1 MARLIGTVQKVV
13 GDVFAVASNGTK
25 RLVIE
30 GDKVY
35 AGEQLQTGP
44 TGAVAVH
51 LAKGGELTLGRDS
64 SMPLTPEILAN
75 HATHVDTP
83 DAAPSQAQLTDVQQ
97 VQQAIAAGADP
108 SQITDPPAAGNA
120 NPGGSPTALGGGHSF
135 VLLTETAGVVNP
147 VIGFPTAGLTSTF
160 IVPDGEVFGD
170 SNQSNATLPPVVT
183 PPVLTPPDQ
192 PPPDQPPPDQPPPD
206 QPPPPPP
213 PVDNGVT
220 LGSSEVT
227 LNEANLAGGSTPD
240 PDALTQNGVIKVS
253 APDGL
258 QTLTIGGI
266 DVVVNGVAITSPQSI
281 TLPSGN
287 TLTILGYNPTTGEVT
302 YSYTLNGAEN
312 HNQGDGTV
320 NNEQIVVHAV
330 DSDGDVADGSINV
343 HVTDDVPHATA
354 DVGSVVEG
362 AGFTVNVL
370 GNDQA
375 GADGPAAGGL
385 IVGVRAGGDT
395 STPVAGG
402 LNTVINGLYGTLI
415 IDAAGNAH
423 YQSTPGAS
431 LPDGAQDVFT
441 YTIRDADG
449 DSSTTTITINVS
461 QAPATDN
468 GVIIGTADTTLNEAN
483 LPGGSNPDHDALTQT
498 GTVKI
503 TAPDGLQTLTVGG
516 INVIE
521 NGVLMTAPQSTTL
534 PSGST
539 FTVISYNPI
548 TGEVSYSYTLNGSE
562 THNQGDGTI
571 NNEQIAVHAVDSDGD
586 VADGNI
592 NVHVT
597 DDVPQ
602 ANPDIG
608 YVKEGGETSGNILG
622 NDVAG
627 ADGPGAGGLIIGV
640 RAGSDTST
648 PVSGGVGTVI
658 QGLYGTLIVDASGNA
673 SYVANPNNGGNGDAQ
688 DVFTYTI
695 RDVDGDTSTTTVTV
709 NVFHNDGVIIGGSD
723 CTVSE
728 ANLADGSHPDAAALT
743 QTGTIKIT
751 APDGLQT
758 LTVGGINVIENGVL
772 TTAPQSTTLPS
783 GSTFTVIS
791 YNPTTGEVTYSYTLN
806 GSETHNQGD
815 GTINNEQIA
824 VHAVDSDGDV
834 ADGNINVHVTDDV
847 PQANP
852 DIGYVKEGGETS
864 GNILGND
871 VAGADGPGAGG
882 LIIGVRAGSDTSTPV
897 SGGVGTVIQ
906 GLYGTLIVDAS
917 GNASYVANPNNGGH
931 GDAQDVFTY
940 TIRDADGD
948 TSTTTVTVN
957 VFHNDGVT
965 IGGGDCTVDEANLP
979 GGSHPN
985 HDALTQ
991 TGTINIG
998 APDGLKTLA
1007 VGGINVIENGVQ
1019 STSSQT
1025 TTLPSGST
1033 LTILH
1038 YDPATGV
1045 VTYTY
1050 TLNTPETHNQ
1060 GDGTSLNDQ
1069 ISVHAVDNDGDVADG
1084 SVVVK
1089 VLDDT
1094 PQAHCDIGNVAAGGD
1109 VSGNLLLNDSAGAD
1123 GAGPNGLIVGVR
1135 AGGDTTTPASGGL
1148 NTVIAGLFGTL
1159 IVDAQGNATYHS
1171 NPALVGP
1178 NGEQDVF
1185 TYTIRDADGDSSTTT
1200 VTVNV
1205 APPCPP
1211 VACNDHDVTVQESAL
1226 DTHKDGQDL
1235 APGKVTGSNPGS
1247 TAETGT
1253 GTVADSAHGGYG
1265 ALTFSLDGA
1274 HNGTAQGQYGV
1285 LHLNADGSYTYTL
1298 TTPPHSQPAA
1308 NDGPNITHD
1317 TFNYTVTDSLGHS
1330 STAQIVVNIVDDQ
1343 PKAACIDKT
1352 VTSEGVDTNLMLI
1365 VDNSASMNEPSG
1377 VNGLTRL
1384 GLEKQ
1389 AIIELLN
1396 KYEAL
1401 GDVKVQ
1407 LVTFNSQAHIGS
1419 NEWVD
1424 VATAKAMVNALTAGN
1439 GTNYDAA
1446 LAAAQQAFV
1455 EKGAIAGGQNLAYFF
1470 SDGNP
1475 TTSPQHSDPGHVPN
1489 PARGDGIDATEEH
1502 AWTTFLDS
1510 HHINAFAI
1518 GVGTDVS
1525 STYLNPV
1532 AYNGATG
1539 TNTDAKIVTDLG
1551 QLNVVLSG
1559 TVQGGVHGSLLE
1571 GGTFGAD
1578 QGFIKSVTVDGTTY
1592 TFDPRAFSHQ
1602 GNVTTSGGE
1611 NHGSFNG
1618 QSNTLTVAGEHGTLV
1633 INMGTGEYSYTPAVG
1648 VTQPVTENIHYVL
1661 SDYDGD
1667 LASANLSVHV
1677 VPPPVYE
1684 APTAVVD
1691 NVITNLSGSSI
1702 VIPGA
1707 ALAANDVSGNG
1718 GSLTASPTTFNT
1730 GWTAK
1735 GADFTA
1741 GSLKTIQFAGAQ
1753 NKDSNHLKNL
1763 DRSDFFNNTATTAL
1777 LVISGYLGAVN
1788 AAPSNAQD
1796 LYSVHLKAGETV
1808 TVDHNLTNDVLGMA
1822 WKFEDGAYHG
1832 IADGGTF
1839 KATEDGTYRLI
1850 VVNQADPG
1858 VKGHYE
1864 LNLSIDYAAVNTTPD
1879 VHSSYT
1885 VTDPHG
1891 GSSTAAVNIAHQD
1904 GHTLLGTTG
1913 DDVLVGAADSHLHG
1927 GDGNDV
1933 LVAGPGNNEL
1943 FGDNGNDMLFSG
1955 PGNDLLDGGA
1965 GNNTA
1970 NYSLATAG
1978 VTVSTAELGP
1988 QHTGGAGTDTLVNID
2003 NLIGSNFNDHLTG
2016 DQGNNILN
2024 GGLGNDVLNGG
2035 AGDDIL
2041 IGGPGNNTLT
2051 GGPGSDTFQWQAGNT
2066 GHDTVTDFNF
2076 GLDKLDLSQ
2085 LLQGEHADANSLEN
2099 FLHFSV
2105 SGNGA
2110 SLVSTID
2117 VSSVAGGATTQT
2129 IDLAGVN
2136 LAQHYGVSP
2145 GAGGVVAGGPDTASI
2160 INGMLGDH
2168 SLKVDTV

>member
-1 MARLIGTVQKVV
+1 
-13 GDVFAVASNGTK
+13 
-25 RLVIE
+25 
-30 GDKVY
+30 VY
-35 AGEQLQTGP
+35 AGELLQTGP

-64 SMPLTPEILAN
+64 SMPLTPQILAN

-83 DAAPSQAQLTDVQQ
+83 DTAPSQAQLSDVQQ

-120 NPGGSPTALGGGHSF
+120 NPGGAPSALGGGHSF

-160 IVPDGEVFGD
+160 IVPEGEVVGD
-170 SNQSNATLPPVVT
+170 DDGSNASLPPEVIPPVVV
-183 PPVLTPPDQ
+183 PPVVIPPVVIPPVVTPPDQ
-192 PPPDQPPPDQPPPD
+192 PPPDQPPPVE
-206 QPPPPPP
+206 PPP
-213 PVDNGVT
+213 PVNPVNNGVT
-220 LGSSEVT
+220 LGASEVS
-227 LNEANLAGGSTPD
+227 LSEASLADGSAPN
-240 PDALTQNGVIKVS
+240 PGALTQNGVIKVT

-266 DVVVNGVAITSPQSI
+266 DVVTNGVGITSPQSL

-287 TLTILGYNPTTGEVT
+287 TLTIIGYNPTTGEVT
-302 YSYTLNGAEN
+302 YTYTLTGPET
-312 HNQGDGTV
+312 HNQGDGTL
-320 NNEQIVVHAV
+320 NNEQIPVHAV
-330 DSDGDVADGSINV
+330 DSDGDVTDGNINV
-343 HVTDDVPHATA
+343 NVTDDVPQAIA
-354 DVGSVVEG
+354 DVGAVVEG
-362 AGFTVNVL
+362 GDVTVNVL

-395 STPVAGG
+395 STPVVGG
-402 LNTVINGLYGTLI
+402 LNTVINGLYGSLT

-423 YQSTPGAS
+423 YQSNPGVA

-449 DSSTTTITINVS
+449 DTSTTTVTINVTA
-461 QAPATDN
+461 APLPVDN
-468 GVIIGTADTTLNEAN
+468 GVTIGTADTTVNEAN
-483 LPGGSNPDHDALTQT
+483 LPGGSNPDADALSQT
-498 GTVKI
+498 GTIKI
-503 TAPDGLQTLTVGG
+503 TAADGLQTLTVGG

-521 NGVLMTAPQSTTL
+521 NGVLMTSPQSTTL

-539 FTVISYNPI
+539 FTVLTYNPI
-548 TGEVSYSYTLNGSE
+548 TGEVTYTYTLNGAE

-571 NNEQIAVHAVDSDGD
+571 NNEQIAVHAVDTDGD

-592 NVHVT
+592 TVHVT

-602 ANPDIG
+602 AIADIG
-608 YVKEGGETSGNILG
+608 AVVEGGDVTVNVLG
-622 NDVAG
+622 NDQAG
-627 ADGPGAGGLIIGV
+627 ADGPAAGGLIVGV
-640 RAGSDTST
+640 RAGGDTST
-648 PVSGGVGTVI
+648 PVVGGLNTVI
-658 QGLYGTLIVDASGNA
+658 NGLYGSLTIDAAGNA
-673 SYVANPNNGGNGDAQ
+673 HYQSNPGVALPDGAQ

-695 RDVDGDTSTTTVTV
+695 RDADGDTSTTTVTINVTAAPPPVDNGVTIGTADTTV
-709 NVFHNDGVIIGGSD
+709 N
-723 CTVSE
+723 E
-728 ANLADGSHPDAAALT
+728 ANLPGGSNPDADALS

-751 APDGLQT
+751 AADGLQT

-772 TTAPQSTTLPS
+772 MTSPQSTTLPS
-783 GSTFTVIS
+783 GSTFTVLT
-791 YNPTTGEVTYSYTLN
+791 YNPITGEVTYTYTLN
-806 GSETHNQGD
+806 GAETHNQGD

-824 VHAVDSDGDV
+824 VHAVDTDGDV
-834 ADGNINVHVTDDV
+834 ADGNITVHVTDDV
-847 PQANP
+847 PLANP

-864 GNILGND
+864 GNLLGND
-871 VAGADGPGAGG
+871 QAGADGSGAGG
-882 LIIGVRAGSDTSTPV
+882 LIVGVRAGSDATTPV
-897 SGGVGTVIQ
+897 FGGVGTVIQ
-906 GLYGTLIVDAS
+906 GLYGSLIVDAS
-917 GNASYVANPNNGGH
+917 GNASYVANPNSGGT

-965 IGGGDCTVDEANLP
+965 IGGDDCTVDEANLP

-998 APDGLKTLA
+998 APDGLKTLT
-1007 VGGINVIENGVQ
+1007 VGGINVIENGSQ

-1033 LTILH
+1033 LTIIN
-1038 YDPATGV
+1038 YNPATGV

-1060 GDGTSLNDQ
+1060 GNGTSLNDQ
-1069 ISVHAVDNDGDVADG
+1069 ISVHAVDNDGDAADG

-1135 AGGDTTTPASGGL
+1135 AGGDTATPASGGL

-1185 TYTIRDADGDSSTTT
+1185 TYTIRDADGDTSTTT

-1253 GTVADSAHGGYG
+1253 GTLADSAHGGYG
-1265 ALTFSLDGA
+1265 ALTFSLEGA

-1308 NDGPNITHD
+1308 NDGPNITHE
-1317 TFNYTVTDSLGHS
+1317 TFNYAVTDSLGHS
-1330 STAQIVVNIVDDQ
+1330 SSAQIVVSIVDDQ

-1396 KYEAL
+1396 KYDAL

-1407 LVTFNSQAHIGS
+1407 LVTFNSQANIGS

-1446 LAAAQQAFV
+1446 LAAARQAFV
-1455 EKGAIAGGQNLAYFF
+1455 EKGSIAGAQNLAYFF

-1489 PARGDGIDATEEH
+1489 PARGDGIDASEEH

-1510 HHINAFAI
+1510 HHINAIAI

-1539 TNTDAKIVTDLG
+1539 TNTGALIVTDLG

-1611 NHGSFNG
+1611 NHASFNG
-1618 QSNTLTVAGEHGTLV
+1618 QSNTLTVTGEHGTLV
-1633 INMGTGEYSYTPAVG
+1633 LNMGTGEYSYTPTIG
-1648 VTQPVTENIHYVL
+1648 VSQPVTENIHYVL

-1684 APTAVVD
+1684 APTAVAD
-1691 NVITNLSGSSI
+1691 NVITNLSGSSV

-1832 IADGGTF
+1832 LSDGDTF
-1839 KATEDGTYRLI
+1839 TATEDGTYRLI

-1891 GSSTAAVNIAHQD
+1891 GSSSAAVNIAHQD
-1904 GHTLLGTTG
+1904 GHTVLGTTG

-1943 FGDNGNDMLFSG
+1943 FGDNGDDMLFSG

-1988 QHTGGAGTDTLVNID
+1988 QHTGGAGTDTLVNIQ
-2003 NLIGSNFNDHLTG
+2003 NLIGSNYDDHLTG
-2016 DQGNNILN
+2016 DQGNNVLN

-2051 GGPGSDTFQWQAGNT
+2051 GGPGHDTFQWQAGNT
-2066 GHDTVTDFNF
+2066 GHDTITDFNF

>member
-1 MARLIGTVQKVV
+1 
-13 GDVFAVASNGTK
+13 
-25 RLVIE
+25 
-30 GDKVY
+30 
-35 AGEQLQTGP
+35 
-44 TGAVAVH
+44 
-51 LAKGGELTLGRDS
+51 
-64 SMPLTPEILAN
+64 
-75 HATHVDTP
+75 
-83 DAAPSQAQLTDVQQ
+83 
-97 VQQAIAAGADP
+97 
-108 SQITDPPAAGNA
+108 
-120 NPGGSPTALGGGHSF
+120 
-135 VLLTETAGVVNP
+135 
-147 VIGFPTAGLTSTF
+147 
-160 IVPDGEVFGD
+160 
-170 SNQSNATLPPVVT
+170 
-183 PPVLTPPDQ
+183 
-192 PPPDQPPPDQPPPD
+192 
-206 QPPPPPP
+206 
-213 PVDNGVT
+213 
-220 LGSSEVT
+220 
-227 LNEANLAGGSTPD
+227 
-240 PDALTQNGVIKVS
+240 
-253 APDGL
+253 
-258 QTLTIGGI
+258 
-266 DVVVNGVAITSPQSI
+266 
-281 TLPSGN
+281 
-287 TLTILGYNPTTGEVT
+287 PTTGEVT
-302 YSYTLNGAEN
+302 YTYTLTGAEA
-312 HNQGDGTV
+312 HNQGNGTV
-320 NNEQIVVHAV
+320 
-330 DSDGDVADGSINV
+330 
-343 HVTDDVPHATA
+343 
-354 DVGSVVEG
+354 
-362 AGFTVNVL
+362 
-370 GNDQA
+370 
-375 GADGPAAGGL
+375 
-385 IVGVRAGGDT
+385 
-395 STPVAGG
+395 
-402 LNTVINGLYGTLI
+402 
-415 IDAAGNAH
+415 
-423 YQSTPGAS
+423 
-431 LPDGAQDVFT
+431 
-441 YTIRDADG
+441 
-449 DSSTTTITINVS
+449 
-461 QAPATDN
+461 
-468 GVIIGTADTTLNEAN
+468 
-483 LPGGSNPDHDALTQT
+483 
-498 GTVKI
+498 
-503 TAPDGLQTLTVGG
+503 
-516 INVIE
+516 
-521 NGVLMTAPQSTTL
+521 
-534 PSGST
+534 
-539 FTVISYNPI
+539 
-548 TGEVSYSYTLNGSE
+548 
-562 THNQGDGTI
+562 

-622 NDVAG
+622 NDAAG

-648 PVSGGVGTVI
+648 PVIGGVGTVI
-658 QGLYGTLIVDASGNA
+658 QGLYGNLIVDANGNA
-673 SYVANPNNGGNGDAQ
+673 SYHANPN
-688 DVFTYTI
+688 
-695 RDVDGDTSTTTVTV
+695 S
-709 NVFHNDGVIIGGSD
+709 
-723 CTVSE
+723 VS
-728 ANLADGSHPDAAALT
+728 H
-743 QTGTIKIT
+743 
-751 APDGLQT
+751 
-758 LTVGGINVIENGVL
+758 
-772 TTAPQSTTLPS
+772 
-783 GSTFTVIS
+783 
-791 YNPTTGEVTYSYTLN
+791 
-806 GSETHNQGD
+806 
-815 GTINNEQIA
+815 
-824 VHAVDSDGDV
+824 
-834 ADGNINVHVTDDV
+834 
-847 PQANP
+847 
-852 DIGYVKEGGETS
+852 GGE
-864 GNILGND
+864 
-871 VAGADGPGAGG
+871 
-882 LIIGVRAGSDTSTPV
+882 
-897 SGGVGTVIQ
+897 
-906 GLYGTLIVDAS
+906 
-917 GNASYVANPNNGGH
+917 
-931 GDAQDVFTY
+931 QDVFTY

-957 VFHNDGVT
+957 VYHNDGVT
-965 IGGGDCTVDEANLP
+965 IGGGDCTVNEANLP
-979 GGSHPN
+979 GGSHPD

-991 TGTINIG
+991 TGTVKIT
-998 APDGLKTLA
+998 APDGLQTLT
-1007 VGGINVIENGVQ
+1007 VGGINVVDHGVPLSSPQ
-1019 STSSQT
+1019 S

-1033 LTILH
+1033 LTILT
-1038 YDPATGV
+1038 YNPTTGE

-1050 TLNTPETHNQ
+1050 TLNQSENHNQ

-1069 ISVHAVDNDGDVADG
+1069 IPVHAVDNDGDVSDG
-1084 SVVVK
+1084 NVVVK
-1089 VLDDT
+1089 ILDDT

-1135 AGGDTTTPASGGL
+1135 AGGDTSTPASGGL
-1148 NTVIAGLFGTL
+1148 GNVITGLYGTL

-1178 NGEQDVF
+1178 QGEQDVF
-1185 TYTIRDADGDSSTTT
+1185 TYTIRDADGDTSTTT

-1235 APGKVTGSNPGS
+1235 APGKVTGSHPGS

-1274 HNGTAQGQYGV
+1274 HNGTAQGQFGV

-1298 TTPPHSQPAA
+1298 TSAPKTTPAA

-1365 VDNSASMNEPSG
+1365 VDNSASMNEASG

-1407 LVTFNSQAHIGS
+1407 LVTFNSQANIGS

-1455 EKGAIAGGQNLAYFF
+1455 EKGAIAGAQNLAYFF

-1475 TTSPQHSDPGHVPN
+1475 TTSPQHSDPGHVPD

-1525 STYLNPV
+1525 STYLDPV
-1532 AYNGATG
+1532 AHNGATG
-1539 TNTDAKIVTDLG
+1539 TNTNAVVVTDLG
-1551 QLNVVLSG
+1551 QLSVVLSG

-1571 GGTFGAD
+1571 GGSFGAD
-1578 QGFIKSVTVDGTTY
+1578 QGFIKSVSVDGTTY
-1592 TFDPRAFSHQ
+1592 TFDPKASGHQ
-1602 GNVTTSGGE
+1602 GSVTTRGGE
-1611 NHGSFNG
+1611 NHGVFDA
-1618 QSNTLTVAGEHGTLV
+1618 QTHTLTVIGEHGTLV
-1633 INMGTGEYSYTPAVG
+1633 VNMGTGEYSYTPSVG
-1648 VTQPVTENIHYVL
+1648 VTHPVTEDIHYVL
-1661 SDYDGD
+1661 SDNDGD
-1667 LASANLSVHV
+1667 LASANLNVHV

-1684 APTAVVD
+1684 APMAVAD
-1691 NVITNLSGSSI
+1691 NVITNLGGSSI

-1707 ALAANDVSGNG
+1707 ALAANDVPSNG
-1718 GSLTASPTTFNT
+1718 GSLTASPDTFNT

-1735 GADFTA
+1735 GADFSA
-1741 GSLKTIQFAGAQ
+1741 GSLKTIQFAGVQ

-1796 LYSVHLKAGETV
+1796 LYSVHLRAGETV

-1832 IADGGTF
+1832 LSDGGTF
-1839 KATEDGTYRLI
+1839 TAAEDGTYRLI
-1850 VVNQADPG
+1850 VVNQADAG
-1858 VKGHYE
+1858 VKEHYN
-1864 LNLSIDYAAVNTTPD
+1864 LNLTIDYAAVNTTPE
-1879 VHSSYT
+1879 VHSTYT

-1904 GHTLLGTTG
+1904 GHTVLGTAG

-1933 LVAGPGNNEL
+1933 LVAGPGTNEL

-1955 PGNDLLDGGA
+1955 SGNDLLDGGA

-1970 NYSLATAG
+1970 NYSLATSG
-1978 VTVSTAELGP
+1978 VTVSTAELGA
-1988 QHTGGAGTDTLVNID
+1988 QHTGGAGTDTLVNIQ

-2016 DQGNNILN
+2016 DQGNNVLN
-2024 GGLGNDVLNGG
+2024 GGLGNDILNGG
-2035 AGDDIL
+2035 AGDDLL

-2051 GGPGSDTFQWQAGNT
+2051 GGPGHDTFQWQAGNT

-2105 SGNGA
+2105 SDNGG
-2110 SLVSTID
+2110 SLVSSIG

-2136 LAQHYGVSP
+2136 LAQQYGVSP
-2145 GAGGVVAGGPDTASI
+2145 GAGGVVASGHDTASI

>member
-1 MARLIGTVQKVV
+1 MARLIGTVQQVV
-13 GDVFAVASNGTK
+13 GDVFAVAVNGTK

-44 TGAVAVH
+44 TGAVAIH

-83 DAAPSQAQLTDVQQ
+83 DAVPSQAQLSDVQQ

-147 VIGFPTAGLTSTF
+147 VIGFPTAGLNNTF
-160 IVPDGEVFGD
+160 LLPELEVGTFVNGSPDAGLPPIVVP
-170 SNQSNATLPPVVT
+170 PPVVT
-183 PPVLTPPDQ
+183 PPDT
-192 PPPDQPPPDQPPPD
+192 PPPDQPPPDQ
-206 QPPPPPP
+206 PPP

-227 LNEANLAGGSTPD
+227 LDEANLADGSNPN
-240 PDALTQNGVIKVS
+240 PDALTQNGVINVT

-302 YSYTLNGAEN
+302 YTYTLTGAET

-320 NNEQIVVHAV
+320 NNEQIAVHAV
-330 DSDGDVADGSINV
+330 DSDGDVADGTISV
-343 HVTDDVPHATA
+343 HVTDDVPQANP
-354 DVGSVVEG
+354 DIGYVKEG
-362 AGFTVNVL
+362 GETSGNIL
-370 GNDQA
+370 GNDAA

-385 IVGVRAGGDT
+385 IIGVRAGSDT
-395 STPVAGG
+395 STPVSGG
-402 LNTVINGLYGTLI
+402 VGTVIQGVYGTLTV
-415 IDAAGNAH
+415 DANGNAS
-423 YQSTPGAS
+423 YQANPNSGGQG
-431 LPDGAQDVFT
+431 DAQDVFT

-449 DSSTTTITINVS
+449 DTSTTTVTVNVYHNDGVTIGGS
-461 QAPATDN
+461 DC
-468 GVIIGTADTTLNEAN
+468 TLSEAN
-483 LPGGSNPDHDALTQT
+483 LANGSNPDAAALTQT
-498 GTVKI
+498 GTVKV
-503 TAPDGLQTLTVGG
+503 TAPDGLQTLTIGG

-521 NGVLMTAPQSTTL
+521 NGVAITSPQSITLPSGSTFTVISYNPGTGEVTYSYTLNGAETHNQGNGTVNNEQIAVHAVDSDGDVADGNINVHVTDDVPQANPDIGHVKEGGETSGNILANDQAGADGAGAGGLIIGVRAGGDTSTPVSGGVGTVIQGLYGTLTVDANGNASYVANPNNGGHGDAQDVFTYTIRDADGDTSTTTVTVNVYHNDGVTIGGSDCTVSESHLPYGSDPDAAALTQNGSIKIRAPDGLQTLTIGGVNVIENGVAITSRQSTTL

-539 FTVISYNPI
+539 FTVISYNPV
-548 TGEVSYSYTLNGSE
+548 TGEVTYSYTLNGAE
-562 THNQGDGTI
+562 THNQGNGTV

-608 YVKEGGETSGNILG
+608 YVKEGGETSGNLLG
-622 NDVAG
+622 NDTAG
-627 ADGPGAGGLIIGV
+627 ADGPGAGGLIVGV

-648 PVSGGVGTVI
+648 PVSGGVSTVI
-658 QGLYGTLIVDASGNA
+658 QGLYGNLIVDANGNA
-673 SYVANPNNGGNGDAQ
+673 SYHANPNSVSHGGEQ

-695 RDVDGDTSTTTVTV
+695 RDADGDTSTTTVTV
-709 NVFHNDGVIIGGSD
+709 NVYHNDGVTIGGGD
-723 CTVSE
+723 CTVNE
-728 ANLADGSHPDAAALT
+728 ANLPGGSHPDHDALT

-758 LTVGGINVIENGVL
+758 LTVGGINVIDHGVPL
-772 TTAPQSTTLPS
+772 SSPQS
-783 GSTFTVIS
+783 
-791 YNPTTGEVTYSYTLN
+791 
-806 GSETHNQGD
+806 
-815 GTINNEQIA
+815 
-824 VHAVDSDGDV
+824 
-834 ADGNINVHVTDDV
+834 
-847 PQANP
+847 
-852 DIGYVKEGGETS
+852 
-864 GNILGND
+864 
-871 VAGADGPGAGG
+871 
-882 LIIGVRAGSDTSTPV
+882 
-897 SGGVGTVIQ
+897 
-906 GLYGTLIVDAS
+906 
-917 GNASYVANPNNGGH
+917 
-931 GDAQDVFTY
+931 
-940 TIRDADGD
+940 
-948 TSTTTVTVN
+948 
-957 VFHNDGVT
+957 
-965 IGGGDCTVDEANLP
+965 
-979 GGSHPN
+979 
-985 HDALTQ
+985 
-991 TGTINIG
+991 
-998 APDGLKTLA
+998 
-1007 VGGINVIENGVQ
+1007 
-1019 STSSQT
+1019 

-1033 LTILH
+1033 LTILT
-1038 YDPATGV
+1038 YNPTTGE

-1050 TLNTPETHNQ
+1050 TLNQSETHNQ

-1069 ISVHAVDNDGDVADG
+1069 IPVHAVDNDGDVSDG
-1084 SVVVK
+1084 NVVVK
-1089 VLDDT
+1089 ILDDT

-1135 AGGDTTTPASGGL
+1135 AGGDTSTPASGGL
-1148 NTVIAGLFGTL
+1148 GSVITGLYGTL
-1159 IVDAQGNATYHS
+1159 IVDAEGNATYHS

-1178 NGEQDVF
+1178 QGEQDVF
-1185 TYTIRDADGDSSTTT
+1185 TYTIRDADGDTSTTT

-1235 APGKVTGSNPGS
+1235 APGKVTGSHPGS

-1274 HNGTAQGQYGV
+1274 HNGTVQGQFGV

-1298 TTPPHSQPAA
+1298 TSAPKTTPAA

-1365 VDNSASMNEPSG
+1365 VDNSSSMNEASG

-1419 NEWVD
+1419 DEWVD

-1455 EKGAIAGGQNLAYFF
+1455 EKGAIAGAQNLAYFF

-1475 TTSPQHSDPGHVPN
+1475 TTSPQHADPDHVPN

-1539 TNTDAKIVTDLG
+1539 TNTSAVVVTDLG

-1571 GGTFGAD
+1571 GGSFGAD
-1578 QGFIKSVTVDGTTY
+1578 QGFIKSVSVDGTTY
-1592 TFDPRAFSHQ
+1592 TFDPKAYSHQ
-1602 GNVTTSGGE
+1602 GGVTTSGGD
-1611 NHGSFNG
+1611 NHGVFDA
-1618 QSNTLTVAGEHGTLV
+1618 QTHTLTVTGEHGTLV
-1633 INMGTGEYSYTPAVG
+1633 VNMGTGEYSYTPSVG

-1661 SDYDGD
+1661 SDNDGD
-1667 LASANLSVHV
+1667 LASANLNVHV

-1684 APTAVVD
+1684 APIGVAD
-1691 NVITNLSGSSI
+1691 NVITNLGGSSI

-1707 ALAANDVSGNG
+1707 ALAANDVPGYG
-1718 GSLTASPTTFNT
+1718 GALTASPTTFNT

-1735 GADFTA
+1735 GADFSA
-1741 GSLKTIQFAGAQ
+1741 GSLKTLQFAGPQ

-1796 LYSVHLKAGETV
+1796 LYSVHLRAGETV
-1808 TVDHNLTNDVLGMA
+1808 TVGHSLTNDVLGMA

-1832 IADGGTF
+1832 ISDGGTF
-1839 KATEDGTYRLI
+1839 TATEDGTYRLI

-1858 VKGHYE
+1858 VKEHYN
-1864 LNLSIDYAAVNTTPD
+1864 LNLTIDYAAVNTTPD
-1879 VHSSYT
+1879 VHSTYT
-1885 VTDPHG
+1885 VTDTHG

-1904 GHTLLGTTG
+1904 GHTVLGTTG

-1933 LVAGPGNNEL
+1933 LLAGPGTNEL

-1978 VTVSTAELGP
+1978 VTVSTAEMGA
-1988 QHTGGAGTDTLVNID
+1988 QHTGGAGIDTLVNIQ

-2016 DQGNNILN
+2016 DQGNNVLN

-2035 AGDDIL
+2035 AGDDLL

-2051 GGPGSDTFQWQAGNT
+2051 GGPGHDTFQWQAGNT

-2110 SLVSTID
+2110 SLVSSIG

-2145 GAGGVVAGGPDTASI
+2145 GAGGVVASGHDTASI

>member
-1 MARLIGTVQKVV
+1 MARLIGTVRQVV

-25 RLVIE
+25 RLVVE

-83 DAAPSQAQLTDVQQ
+83 DAAPSQAQLSDVQQ

-147 VIGFPTAGLTSTF
+147 VIGFPTAGLSTTF
-160 IVPDGEVFGD
+160 LVPELEVGSFVNGSPDASLPPIVVP
-170 SNQSNATLPPVVT
+170 PPVVT
-183 PPVLTPPDQ
+183 PPDN

-206 QPPPPPP
+206 QPPP

-227 LNEANLAGGSTPD
+227 LNEANLADGSHPN

-258 QTLTIGGI
+258 QTLTVGGI
-266 DVVVNGVAITSPQSI
+266 VVVVNGVAITSPQSI

-302 YSYTLNGAEN
+302 YTYTLTGAET
-312 HNQGDGTV
+312 HNQGNGTV
-320 NNEQIVVHAV
+320 NNEQIAVHAV
-330 DSDGDVADGSINV
+330 DSDGDVADGNINV
-343 HVTDDVPHATA
+343 HVTDDVPQANP
-354 DVGSVVEG
+354 DIGYVKEG
-362 AGFTVNVL
+362 GETSGNILA
-370 GNDQA
+370 NDQA
-375 GADGPAAGGL
+375 GADGPGAGGL
-385 IVGVRAGGDT
+385 IVGVRAGSDT
-395 STPVAGG
+395 STPVSGG
-402 LNTVINGLYGTLI
+402 VGTVIQGLYGTLI
-415 IDAAGNAH
+415 VDANGNAS
-423 YQSTPGAS
+423 YQANPNSGGQG
-431 LPDGAQDVFT
+431 DAQDVFT

-449 DSSTTTITINVS
+449 DTSTTTVTVNVFHN
-461 QAPATDN
+461 D
-468 GVIIGTADTTLNEAN
+468 GVIIGGSDCTVNEAN
-483 LPGGSNPDHDALTQT
+483 LADGSSPDAAALTQT
-498 GTVKI
+498 GTVKV
-503 TAPDGLQTLTVGG
+503 TAPDGLQTLTIGG
-516 INVIE
+516 VNVIE
-521 NGVLMTAPQSTTL
+521 NGVAITSPQSTTL

-539 FTVISYNPI
+539 FTVISYNPT
-548 TGEVSYSYTLNGSE
+548 TGEVTYSYTLNGAE
-562 THNQGDGTI
+562 THNQGNGTV

-622 NDVAG
+622 NDTAG
-627 ADGPGAGGLIIGV
+627 ADGPGAGGLIVGV

-658 QGLYGTLIVDASGNA
+658 QGLYGTLTVDANGNA
-673 SYVANPNNGGNGDAQ
+673 SYVANPNNGGQGDAQ

-695 RDVDGDTSTTTVTV
+695 RDADGDTSTTTVTV
-709 NVFHNDGVIIGGSD
+709 NVYHNDGVIIGGSD

-728 ANLADGSHPDAAALT
+728 SHLPYGGDPDAAALT
-743 QTGTIKIT
+743 QNGSIKIT

-758 LTVGGINVIENGVL
+758 LTIGGVNVIENGVAI
-772 TTAPQSTTLPS
+772 TSPQSTTLPS

-791 YNPTTGEVTYSYTLN
+791 YNSNTGEVTYSYTLN
-806 GSETHNQGD
+806 GPETHNQGN
-815 GTINNEQIA
+815 GTVNNEQIA

-864 GNILGND
+864 GNILAND
-871 VAGADGPGAGG
+871 QAGADGPGTGG
-882 LIIGVRAGSDTSTPV
+882 LIVGVRAGSDTSTPV
-897 SGGVGTVIQ
+897 AGGVGTVIQ
-906 GLYGTLIVDAS
+906 GLYGNLTVDAN
-917 GNASYVANPNNGGH
+917 GNASYHANPNSVSHGGE
-931 GDAQDVFTY
+931 QDVFTY

-957 VFHNDGVT
+957 VYHNDGVT

-979 GGSHPN
+979 GGSHPD

-991 TGTINIG
+991 TGTIKIT
-998 APDGLKTLA
+998 APDGLQTLTL
-1007 VGGINVIENGVQ
+1007 GGINVIDHGVPLSSPQ
-1019 STSSQT
+1019 S

-1033 LTILH
+1033 LTVLT
-1038 YDPATGV
+1038 YNPTTGE

-1050 TLNTPETHNQ
+1050 TLNHSEDHNQ

-1069 ISVHAVDNDGDVADG
+1069 IPVHAVDNDGDVSDG
-1084 SVVVK
+1084 TVVVK
-1089 VLDDT
+1089 ILDDT

-1135 AGGDTTTPASGGL
+1135 AGGDTSTPASGGL
-1148 NTVIAGLFGTL
+1148 GSVITGLYGTL

-1178 NGEQDVF
+1178 HGEQDVF
-1185 TYTIRDADGDSSTTT
+1185 TYTIRDADGDTSTTT

-1235 APGKVTGSNPGS
+1235 APGKVTGSHPGS

-1274 HNGTAQGQYGV
+1274 HNGTALGQFGV

-1298 TTPPHSQPAA
+1298 TSAPKTTPAA

-1365 VDNSASMNEPSG
+1365 VDNSASMNEASG
-1377 VNGLTRL
+1377 VNGLSRL

-1407 LVTFNSQAHIGS
+1407 LVTFNSQANIGS

-1455 EKGAIAGGQNLAYFF
+1455 EKGAIAGAQNLAYFF

-1475 TTSPQHSDPGHVPN
+1475 TTSPQHADPDHVPN

-1502 AWTTFLDS
+1502 AWTAFLDN

-1539 TNTDAKIVTDLG
+1539 TNTNAVVVTDLG

-1578 QGFIKSVTVDGTTY
+1578 QGFIKSVSVDGTTY
-1592 TFDPRAFSHQ
+1592 TFDPKAYSHQ
-1602 GNVTTSGGE
+1602 GGVTASGGD
-1611 NHGSFNG
+1611 NHGVFDANTH
-1618 QSNTLTVAGEHGTLV
+1618 TLTVSGEHGTLAV
-1633 INMGTGEYSYTPAVG
+1633 NMGTGEYSYTPSVG

-1661 SDYDGD
+1661 SDNDGD
-1667 LASANLSVHV
+1667 LASANLNVHV

-1684 APTAVVD
+1684 APVAVAD
-1691 NVITNLSGSSI
+1691 NVITNLGGSSI

-1707 ALAANDVSGNG
+1707 ALAANDVPGSG
-1718 GSLTASPTTFNT
+1718 GSLTVSPTTFNT

-1735 GADFTA
+1735 GADFSA
-1741 GSLKTIQFAGAQ
+1741 GSLKTLQFAGTQ

-1796 LYSVHLKAGETV
+1796 LYSVHLRAGETV
-1808 TVDHNLTNDVLGMA
+1808 TVDHSLTNDVLGMA

-1832 IADGGTF
+1832 LSDGGTF
-1839 KATEDGTYRLI
+1839 TAAEDGTYRLI

-1858 VKGHYE
+1858 VKEHYN
-1864 LNLSIDYAAVNTTPD
+1864 LNLTIDYAAVNTTPD
-1879 VHSSYT
+1879 VHSTYT

-1904 GHTLLGTTG
+1904 GHTVLGTTG

-1933 LVAGPGNNEL
+1933 LVAGPGTNEL

-1955 PGNDLLDGGA
+1955 PGNDLLDGGT

-1978 VTVSTAELGP
+1978 VTVSTAELGA
-1988 QHTGGAGTDTLVNID
+1988 QHTGGAGTDTLVNIQ
-2003 NLIGSNFNDHLTG
+2003 NLIGSNFDDHLTG
-2016 DQGNNILN
+2016 DQGNNVLN

-2035 AGDDIL
+2035 AGDDLL

-2051 GGPGSDTFQWQAGNT
+2051 GGPGHDTFQWQAGNT
-2066 GHDTVTDFNF
+2066 GHDTITDFSF

-2110 SLVSTID
+2110 SLVSSIG

-2136 LAQHYGVSP
+2136 LAQQYGVSP
-2145 GAGGVVAGGPDTASI
+2145 GAGGVVASGHDTASI

>member
-75 HATHVDTP
+75 HATHIDTP

-170 SNQSNATLPPVVT
+170 PNQSNATLPPVVT

-206 QPPPPPP
+206 QPPPDQPPPPPPP

-220 LGSSEVT
+220 LGSSEVK

-240 PDALTQNGVIKVS
+240 SDALTQNGVIKVS

-312 HNQGDGTV
+312 
-320 NNEQIVVHAV
+320 
-330 DSDGDVADGSINV
+330 
-343 HVTDDVPHATA
+343 
-354 DVGSVVEG
+354 
-362 AGFTVNVL
+362 
-370 GNDQA
+370 
-375 GADGPAAGGL
+375 
-385 IVGVRAGGDT
+385 
-395 STPVAGG
+395 
-402 LNTVINGLYGTLI
+402 
-415 IDAAGNAH
+415 
-423 YQSTPGAS
+423 
-431 LPDGAQDVFT
+431 
-441 YTIRDADG
+441 
-449 DSSTTTITINVS
+449 
-461 QAPATDN
+461 
-468 GVIIGTADTTLNEAN
+468 
-483 LPGGSNPDHDALTQT
+483 
-498 GTVKI
+498 
-503 TAPDGLQTLTVGG
+503 
-516 INVIE
+516 
-521 NGVLMTAPQSTTL
+521 
-534 PSGST
+534 
-539 FTVISYNPI
+539 
-548 TGEVSYSYTLNGSE
+548 
-562 THNQGDGTI
+562 HNQGDGTI

-673 SYVANPNNGGNGDAQ
+673 SYVANPNNGGHGDAQ

-695 RDVDGDTSTTTVTV
+695 RDADGDTSTTTVTV

-772 TTAPQSTTLPS
+772 ITSPQSTTLPS

-940 TIRDADGD
+940 SIRDADGD

-998 APDGLKTLA
+998 APDGLKTLT

-1185 TYTIRDADGDSSTTT
+1185 TYTIRDADGDTSTTT

-1265 ALTFSLDGA
+1265 ALTFSLNSA

-1455 EKGAIAGGQNLAYFF
+1455 EKGAIAGAQNLTYFF

-1475 TTSPQHSDPGHVPN
+1475 TTSPQHSDPSHVPN

-1691 NVITNLSGSSI
+1691 NVITNLGGSSI

-1718 GSLTASPTTFNT
+1718 GSLTASPTTLNT

-1839 KATEDGTYRLI
+1839 TATEDGTYRLI
-1850 VVNQADPG
+1850 VVSQADPG

>member
-1 MARLIGTVQKVV
+1 MARLIGTVKQVV
-13 GDVFAVASNGTK
+13 GDVFAVASNGTR

-51 LAKGGELTLGRDS
+51 LAQGGELTLGRDS
-64 SMPLTPEILAN
+64 SLPLTQEILAN

-83 DAAPSQAQLTDVQQ
+83 DAVPPSQQQLADVQQ
-97 VQQAIAAGADP
+97 VQKAIAAGADP
-108 SQITDPPAAGNA
+108 SQITDAPAAGNA

-135 VLLTETAGVVNP
+135 VLLTETAGSVTP
-147 VIGFPTAGLTSTF
+147 VIGFPTAGINPSF
-160 IVPDGEVFGD
+160 IIPEPEVGLFDNGTPD
-170 SNQSNATLPPVVT
+170 ATLPPIVVTPPNEPPVVT
-183 PPVLTPPDQ
+183 PPDQPPVVT
-192 PPPDQPPPDQPPPD
+192 PPPDQ
-206 QPPPPPP
+206 PPP

-220 LGSSEVT
+220 LGTSDVT
-227 LNEANLAGGSTPD
+227 LNEANLADGSAPN
-240 PDALTQNGVIKVS
+240 PQALTQNGVIKVS

-266 DVVVNGVAITSPQSI
+266 EVVTNGVAITSPQSV

-287 TLTILGYNPTTGEVT
+287 TLTILGYNPNTGEVT
-302 YSYTLNGAEN
+302 YSYTLNGAE
-312 HNQGDGTV
+312 
-320 NNEQIVVHAV
+320 
-330 DSDGDVADGSINV
+330 
-343 HVTDDVPHATA
+343 
-354 DVGSVVEG
+354 
-362 AGFTVNVL
+362 
-370 GNDQA
+370 
-375 GADGPAAGGL
+375 
-385 IVGVRAGGDT
+385 
-395 STPVAGG
+395 
-402 LNTVINGLYGTLI
+402 
-415 IDAAGNAH
+415 
-423 YQSTPGAS
+423 
-431 LPDGAQDVFT
+431 
-441 YTIRDADG
+441 
-449 DSSTTTITINVS
+449 
-461 QAPATDN
+461 
-468 GVIIGTADTTLNEAN
+468 
-483 LPGGSNPDHDALTQT
+483 
-498 GTVKI
+498 
-503 TAPDGLQTLTVGG
+503 
-516 INVIE
+516 
-521 NGVLMTAPQSTTL
+521 
-534 PSGST
+534 
-539 FTVISYNPI
+539 
-548 TGEVSYSYTLNGSE
+548 
-562 THNQGDGTI
+562 THNQGNGTI

-597 DDVPQ
+597 DDMPL

-608 YVKEGGETSGNILG
+608 YVKEGGETSGNILA
-622 NDVAG
+622 NDQAG
-627 ADGPGAGGLIIGV
+627 ADGPGAGGLIVGV
-640 RAGSDTST
+640 RAGGDTST
-648 PVSGGVGTVI
+648 AVTTGVGTVI
-658 QGLYGTLIVDASGNA
+658 QGLYGNLIVDANGNA
-673 SYVANPNNGGNGDAQ
+673 SYHANPNSGGSGDAQ

-695 RDVDGDTSTTTVTV
+695 RDADGDTSTTTVTV
-709 NVFHNDGVIIGGSD
+709 KVYHNDGVIIGGSD
-723 CTVSE
+723 CNLSE
-728 ANLADGSHPDAAALT
+728 ANLPDGSDPNTAALT
-743 QTGTIKIT
+743 QTGTLKIT

-758 LTVGGINVIENGVL
+758 LTVGGINVIENGVVN
-772 TTAPQSTTLPS
+772 APQSTTLPS
-783 GSTFTVIS
+783 GSTFTVLG
-791 YNPTTGEVTYSYTLN
+791 YNPATGEVTYSYTLN
-806 GSETHNQGD
+806 GAEIHNQGDGIINNEQIAVHAVDSDGDVADGNINVHVTDDTPQAKPDIGYVKEGGETSGNILANDQAGADGPGAGGLIVGVRAGSDTSTAVTTGLGTVIQGLYGNLIVDANGNASYHANPNSGGTGDAQDVFTYTIRDADGDTSTTTVTVNVYHNDGVIIGGSDCTLSEANLPDGSDPNAAALTQTGTLKITAPDGLQTLTVGGINVIENGVINAPQSTTLPSGSTFTVLGYNPATGEVTYSYTLNGAETHNQGN

-834 ADGNINVHVTDDV
+834 ADGNINVHVTDDT

-864 GNILGND
+864 GNILAND
-871 VAGADGPGAGG
+871 QAGADGPGAGG
-882 LIIGVRAGSDTSTPV
+882 LIVGVRAGGDTSTAV
-897 SGGVGTVIQ
+897 TTGVGTVIQ
-906 GLYGTLIVDAS
+906 GLYGNLIVDAN
-917 GNASYVANPNNGGH
+917 GNASYHANPNSGGT

-957 VFHNDGVT
+957 VYHNSGVT
-965 IGGGDCTVDEANLP
+965 IGGGDCTVDEGNLP

-991 TGTINIG
+991 PGTINIG
-998 APDGLKTLA
+998 APDGLQTLT
-1007 VGGINVIENGVQ
+1007 VGGINVIENGVPITSPQ
-1019 STSSQT
+1019 S

-1033 LTILH
+1033 LTILN
-1038 YDPATGV
+1038 YNPTTGEV
-1045 VTYTY
+1045 SYTY
-1050 TLNTPETHNQ
+1050 TLNHAENHSQ
-1060 GDGTSLNDQ
+1060 GDGTTLNDQ
-1069 ISVHAVDNDGDVADG
+1069 IPVHAVDNDGDVADG

-1089 VLDDT
+1089 IVDDT
-1094 PQAHCDIGNVAAGGD
+1094 PQSHCDIGNVEAGGE

-1135 AGGDTTTPASGGL
+1135 AGGDTSTPVTSGL
-1148 NTVIAGLFGTL
+1148 NTVINGLYGTL
-1159 IVDAQGNATYHS
+1159 IVDSQGNATYHS

-1178 NGEQDVF
+1178 DGEHDVF
-1185 TYTIRDADGDSSTTT
+1185 TYTIRDADGDTSTTT

-1205 APPCPP
+1205 SPPCPP
-1211 VACNDHDVTVQESAL
+1211 VACNDNDVTVKESAL
-1226 DTHKDGQDL
+1226 DTHQDGKDL
-1235 APGKVTGSNPGS
+1235 APGNVTGSHPSS

-1265 ALTFSLDGA
+1265 ALTFSLAGA
-1274 HNGTAQGQYGV
+1274 SNGAAQGEYGV

-1298 TTPPHSQPAA
+1298 TSAPKTTPAA

-1352 VTSEGVDTNLMLI
+1352 VTSEGVNTNLMLI
-1365 VDNSASMNEPSG
+1365 VDNSASMNEASG
-1377 VNGLTRL
+1377 VNGLSRL

-1401 GDVKVQ
+1401 GDVRVQ

-1424 VATAKAMVNALTAGN
+1424 VATAKAMVNALQAGN

-1475 TTSPQHSDPGHVPN
+1475 TTSPQHSDPDHVPN

-1502 AWTTFLDS
+1502 AWTAFLDS
-1510 HHINAFAI
+1510 HHINAIAI

-1532 AYNGATG
+1532 AWNGATG
-1539 TNTDAKIVTDLG
+1539 SNANALIVTDLG
-1551 QLNVVLSG
+1551 QLSVVLSG
-1559 TVQGGVHGSLLE
+1559 TVQGGIHGSLLE
-1571 GGTFGAD
+1571 GGSFGAD
-1578 QGFIKSVTVDGTTY
+1578 QGFIKSVSVDGTTY
-1592 TFDPRAFSHQ
+1592 TFDPHALDQ
-1602 GNVTTSGGE
+1602 GPSQNQSGVTSSGGE
-1611 NHGSFNG
+1611 NHGRFNS
-1618 QSNTLTVAGEHGTLV
+1618 QTHTLTVVGEHGTLV
-1633 INMGTGEYSYTPAVG
+1633 LNMNTGDYSYTPAVG
-1648 VTQPVTENIHYVL
+1648 VNHEVTENIHYVL
-1661 SDYDGD
+1661 SDNDGD
-1667 LASANLSVHV
+1667 LASANLSVHIL
-1677 VPPPVYE
+1677 PPPVYD
-1684 APTAVVD
+1684 APVAVAD

-1702 VIPGA
+1702 AIPGV
-1707 ALAANDVSGNG
+1707 ALAVNDVPGNG
-1718 GSLTASPTTFNT
+1718 GALTASPTTFNT

-1735 GADFTA
+1735 GVHFTA
-1741 GSLKTIQFAGAQ
+1741 PSAKTIQFAGTQ
-1753 NKDSNHLKNL
+1753 DKYSNQLKNL
-1763 DRSDFFNNTATTAL
+1763 DRSDFFNNTATTAM
-1777 LVISGYLGAVN
+1777 LVISGYLGAVTG
-1788 AAPSNAQD
+1788 APSNAQD

-1839 KATEDGTYRLI
+1839 TASEDGVYRLI

-1858 VKGHYE
+1858 VKEHYN
-1864 LNLSIDYAAVNTTPD
+1864 LNLTIDYAAVNTTPD
-1879 VHSSYT
+1879 VHSTYT

-1904 GHTLLGTTG
+1904 GHVVLGTTG

-1955 PGNDLLDGGA
+1955 SGNDLLDGGA

-1978 VTVSTAELGP
+1978 VTVSTAETGP
-1988 QHTGGAGTDTLVNID
+1988 QHTGGAGIDTLVNID
-2003 NLIGSNFNDHLTG
+2003 NLIGSNYNDHLAG

-2051 GGPGSDTFQWQAGNT
+2051 GGPGHDTFLYQAGNT
-2066 GHDTVTDFNF
+2066 GHDTITDFNF
-2076 GLDKLDLSQ
+2076 GIDKLDLSQ
-2085 LLQGEHADANSLEN
+2085 LLQGEHGDANSLEN

-2105 SGNGA
+2105 SGSGA

-2117 VSSVAGGATTQT
+2117 VSSVAGGAPTQT

-2136 LAQHYGVSP
+2136 VAQQYGAAA
-2145 GAGGVVAGGPDTASI
+2145 GAGGAIAGGHDTASI

>member
-1 MARLIGTVQKVV
+1 MARLIGTVQQVV
-13 GDVFAVASNGTK
+13 GDVFAVAGNGTK

-44 TGAVAVH
+44 TGAVAIH

-83 DAAPSQAQLTDVQQ
+83 DAAPSQAQLSDVQQ

-108 SQITDPPAAGNA
+108 SQVTDPPAAGNA

-147 VIGFPTAGLTSTF
+147 VIGFPTAGLSTTF
-160 IVPDGEVFGD
+160 LLPELEVGTFVNGSPDASVPPIVVP
-170 SNQSNATLPPVVT
+170 PPVVT
-183 PPVLTPPDQ
+183 PPDN
-192 PPPDQPPPDQPPPD
+192 PPPDQPPPDQ
-206 QPPPPPP
+206 PPP

-227 LNEANLAGGSTPD
+227 LNEANLADGSNPN

-302 YSYTLNGAEN
+302 YTYTLTGA
-312 HNQGDGTV
+312 
-320 NNEQIVVHAV
+320 
-330 DSDGDVADGSINV
+330 
-343 HVTDDVPHATA
+343 
-354 DVGSVVEG
+354 
-362 AGFTVNVL
+362 
-370 GNDQA
+370 
-375 GADGPAAGGL
+375 
-385 IVGVRAGGDT
+385 
-395 STPVAGG
+395 
-402 LNTVINGLYGTLI
+402 
-415 IDAAGNAH
+415 
-423 YQSTPGAS
+423 
-431 LPDGAQDVFT
+431 
-441 YTIRDADG
+441 
-449 DSSTTTITINVS
+449 
-461 QAPATDN
+461 
-468 GVIIGTADTTLNEAN
+468 
-483 LPGGSNPDHDALTQT
+483 
-498 GTVKI
+498 
-503 TAPDGLQTLTVGG
+503 
-516 INVIE
+516 
-521 NGVLMTAPQSTTL
+521 
-534 PSGST
+534 
-539 FTVISYNPI
+539 
-548 TGEVSYSYTLNGSE
+548 E
-562 THNQGDGTI
+562 THNQGGGTV

-622 NDVAG
+622 NDTAG
-627 ADGPGAGGLIIGV
+627 ADGPGTGGLIIGV

-658 QGLYGTLIVDASGNA
+658 QGLYGTLTVDANGNA
-673 SYVANPNNGGNGDAQ
+673 SYQANPNSGGQGDAQ

-695 RDVDGDTSTTTVTV
+695 RDADGDTSTTTVTV
-709 NVFHNDGVIIGGSD
+709 NVYHNDGVIIGGSD
-723 CTVSE
+723 CTLSE
-728 ANLADGSHPDAAALT
+728 ANLADGSSPDAAALT
-743 QTGTIKIT
+743 QTGTVKVT

-758 LTVGGINVIENGVL
+758 LTIGGINVIENGVAI
-772 TTAPQSTTLPS
+772 TSPQSTTLPS

-791 YNPTTGEVTYSYTLN
+791 YNPVTGEVTYSYTLN
-806 GSETHNQGD
+806 GAETHNQGN
-815 GTINNEQIA
+815 GTVNNEQIA

-871 VAGADGPGAGG
+871 TAGADGPGAGG
-882 LIIGVRAGSDTSTPV
+882 LIVGVRAGSDTSNPV

-906 GLYGTLIVDAS
+906 GLYGNLIVDAN

-931 GDAQDVFTY
+931 GDAQDFFTY

-957 VFHNDGVT
+957 VYHNDGVT

-979 GGSHPN
+979 GGSHPD

-991 TGTINIG
+991 TGTIKIT
-998 APDGLKTLA
+998 APDGLQTLT
-1007 VGGINVIENGVQ
+1007 VGGINVIDHGVPLSSPQ
-1019 STSSQT
+1019 S

-1033 LTILH
+1033 LTILT
-1038 YDPATGV
+1038 YNPTTGE

-1050 TLNTPETHNQ
+1050 TLNHSENHNQ

-1069 ISVHAVDNDGDVADG
+1069 IPVHAVDNDGDVSDG
-1084 SVVVK
+1084 NVVVK
-1089 VLDDT
+1089 ILDDT

-1135 AGGDTTTPASGGL
+1135 AGGDTSTPASGGL
-1148 NTVIAGLFGTL
+1148 GNVITGLYGTL

-1178 NGEQDVF
+1178 HGEQDVF
-1185 TYTIRDADGDSSTTT
+1185 TYTIRDADGDTSTTT

-1235 APGKVTGSNPGS
+1235 APGKVTGSHPGS

-1274 HNGTAQGQYGV
+1274 HNGTAQGQFGV

-1298 TTPPHSQPAA
+1298 TSAPKTTPAA
-1308 NDGPNITHD
+1308 NDGPNITHE

-1365 VDNSASMNEPSG
+1365 VDNSASMNEASG

-1407 LVTFNSQAHIGS
+1407 LVTFNSQANIGS

-1455 EKGAIAGGQNLAYFF
+1455 EKGAIAGAQNLAYFF

-1475 TTSPQHSDPGHVPN
+1475 TTSPQHSDPDHVPN

-1502 AWTTFLDS
+1502 AWTAFLDS

-1539 TNTDAKIVTDLG
+1539 TNTSAVVVTDLG

-1571 GGTFGAD
+1571 GGSFGAD
-1578 QGFIKSVTVDGTTY
+1578 QGFIKSVSVDGTTY
-1592 TFDPRAFSHQ
+1592 TFDPKAYSHQ
-1602 GNVTTSGGE
+1602 GGVTTSGGD
-1611 NHGSFNG
+1611 NHGVFDAQNH
-1618 QSNTLTVAGEHGTLV
+1618 TLTVTGEHGTLV
-1633 INMGTGEYSYTPAVG
+1633 VNMGTGEYSYTPSVG

-1661 SDYDGD
+1661 SDNDGD
-1667 LASANLSVHV
+1667 LASANLNVHV

-1684 APTAVVD
+1684 APIAVAD
-1691 NVITNLSGSSI
+1691 NVITNLGGSSI

-1707 ALAANDVSGNG
+1707 ALAANDVPGNG
-1718 GSLTASPTTFNT
+1718 GSLTASPTSFNT

-1735 GADFTA
+1735 GADFSA
-1741 GSLKTIQFAGAQ
+1741 GSLKTLQFAGTQ

-1808 TVDHNLTNDVLGMA
+1808 TVDHSLTNDVLGMA

-1832 IADGGTF
+1832 LSDGGTF
-1839 KATEDGTYRLI
+1839 TATEDGTYRLI
-1850 VVNQADPG
+1850 VVNQADAG
-1858 VKGHYE
+1858 VKEHYN
-1864 LNLSIDYAAVNTTPD
+1864 LNLTIDYAAVNTTPD
-1879 VHSSYT
+1879 VHSTYT

-1904 GHTLLGTTG
+1904 GHTVLGTTG

-1933 LVAGPGNNEL
+1933 LVAGPGTNEL

-1978 VTVSTAELGP
+1978 VTVSTAELGA
-1988 QHTGGAGTDTLVNID
+1988 QHTGGAGTDTLVNIQ

-2016 DQGNNILN
+2016 DQGNNVLN

-2035 AGDDIL
+2035 AGDDLL
-2041 IGGPGNNTLT
+2041 IGGPGNNMLT
-2051 GGPGSDTFQWQAGNT
+2051 GGPGHDTFQWQAGNT
-2066 GHDTVTDFNF
+2066 GHDTITDFNF

-2085 LLQGEHADANSLEN
+2085 LLQGEHSDANSLEN

-2110 SLVSTID
+2110 SLVSSIG

-2136 LAQHYGVSP
+2136 LAQQYGVSP
-2145 GAGGVVAGGPDTASI
+2145 GAGGVVASGHDTASI

>member
-1 MARLIGTVQKVV
+1 MARLIGTVRQVV
-13 GDVFAVASNGTK
+13 GDVFAVAGNGTK

-35 AGEQLQTGP
+35 AGELLQTGP

-83 DAAPSQAQLTDVQQ
+83 DAAPSQAQLSDVQQ

-135 VLLTETAGVVNP
+135 VLLTETAGVVTP
-147 VIGFPTAGLTSTF
+147 VIGFPTAGLGATF
-160 IVPDGEVFGD
+160 ILPETEVGLFDNGSPDASLPPIVLPPIVVP
-170 SNQSNATLPPVVT
+170 PPVVT
-183 PPVLTPPDQ
+183 PPDN
-192 PPPDQPPPDQPPPD
+192 PPPDQPPPD
-206 QPPPPPP
+206 QPPPPPG
-213 PVDNGVT
+213 DNGVT
-220 LGSSEVT
+220 LGSSQVT
-227 LNEANLAGGSTPD
+227 LNEANLADGSNPN
-240 PDALTQNGVIKVS
+240 PGALTQNGVIKVS

-258 QTLTIGGI
+258 QSLTIGGI

-302 YSYTLNGAEN
+302 YTYTLTGA
-312 HNQGDGTV
+312 
-320 NNEQIVVHAV
+320 
-330 DSDGDVADGSINV
+330 
-343 HVTDDVPHATA
+343 
-354 DVGSVVEG
+354 
-362 AGFTVNVL
+362 
-370 GNDQA
+370 
-375 GADGPAAGGL
+375 
-385 IVGVRAGGDT
+385 
-395 STPVAGG
+395 
-402 LNTVINGLYGTLI
+402 
-415 IDAAGNAH
+415 
-423 YQSTPGAS
+423 
-431 LPDGAQDVFT
+431 
-441 YTIRDADG
+441 
-449 DSSTTTITINVS
+449 
-461 QAPATDN
+461 
-468 GVIIGTADTTLNEAN
+468 
-483 LPGGSNPDHDALTQT
+483 
-498 GTVKI
+498 
-503 TAPDGLQTLTVGG
+503 
-516 INVIE
+516 
-521 NGVLMTAPQSTTL
+521 
-534 PSGST
+534 
-539 FTVISYNPI
+539 
-548 TGEVSYSYTLNGSE
+548 E
-562 THNQGDGTI
+562 THNQGDGTV

-608 YVKEGGETSGNILG
+608 YVKEGGETSGNILL
-622 NDVAG
+622 NDTAG
-627 ADGPGAGGLIIGV
+627 ADGPAAGGLIIGV

-648 PVSGGVGTVI
+648 PVTGGVGTVI
-658 QGLYGTLIVDASGNA
+658 QGLYGTLTVDANGNA
-673 SYVANPNNGGNGDAQ
+673 SYQANPNSGGQGDAQ

-695 RDVDGDTSTTTVTV
+695 RDADGDTSTTTVTV
-709 NVFHNDGVIIGGSD
+709 NVFHNDGVTIGGSD

-728 ANLADGSHPDAAALT
+728 ANLADGSNPDAAALT
-743 QTGTIKIT
+743 QTGTVKVT

-758 LTVGGINVIENGVL
+758 LSIGGINVIENGVAI
-772 TTAPQSTTLPS
+772 TSPQSTTLPS

-791 YNPTTGEVTYSYTLN
+791 YNPGTGEVTYSYTLN
-806 GSETHNQGD
+806 GAETHNQGN
-815 GTINNEQIA
+815 GTVNNEQIA

-864 GNILGND
+864 GNILAND
-871 VAGADGPGAGG
+871 QAGADGPGSGG
-882 LIIGVRAGSDTSTPV
+882 LIVGVRAGSDTSTPV
-897 SGGVGTVIQ
+897 TGGVGTVIQ
-906 GLYGTLIVDAS
+906 GLYGTLIVDAN

-940 TIRDADGD
+940 SIRDADGD

-957 VFHNDGVT
+957 VYHNDGVIIGGSDCTVSEANLADGSNPDAAALTQTGTVKITAPDGLQTLSIGGINVIENGVAITSPQSTTLPSGSTFTVISYNPGTGEVTYSYTLNGAETHNQGNGTVNNEQIAVHAVDSDGDVADGNINVHVTDDVPQANPDIGYVKEGGETSGNILANDQAGADGPGSGGLIVGVRAGSDTSTPVTNGVGTVIQGLYGTLIVDANGNASYVANPNNGGHGDAQDVFTYSIRDADGDTSTTTVSVNVYHNDGVT

-979 GGSHPN
+979 GGSHPDQ
-985 HDALTQ
+985 DALTQ
-991 TGTINIG
+991 TGTIKIT
-998 APDGLKTLA
+998 APDGLQTLT
-1007 VGGINVIENGVQ
+1007 VGGINVIDHGVPLSSPQ
-1019 STSSQT
+1019 S

-1033 LTILH
+1033 LTILT
-1038 YDPATGV
+1038 YNPTTGE

-1050 TLNTPETHNQ
+1050 TLNHSEDHNQ

-1069 ISVHAVDNDGDVADG
+1069 IPVHAVDNDGDVSDG
-1084 SVVVK
+1084 NVVVK
-1089 VLDDT
+1089 ILDDT

-1135 AGGDTTTPASGGL
+1135 AGGDTSTPASGGL
-1148 NTVIAGLFGTL
+1148 GSVITGLYGTL

-1178 NGEQDVF
+1178 QGEQDVF
-1185 TYTIRDADGDSSTTT
+1185 TYTIRDADGDTSTTT

-1235 APGKVTGSNPGS
+1235 APGKVTGSHPGS

-1274 HNGTAQGQYGV
+1274 HNGTAQGQFGV
-1285 LHLNADGSYTYTL
+1285 LHLNADGSYIYTL
-1298 TTPPHSQPAA
+1298 TSAPKTTPAA
-1308 NDGPNITHD
+1308 NDGPNITHE

-1343 PKAACIDKT
+1343 PQAACIDKT

-1365 VDNSASMNEPSG
+1365 VDNSASMNEASG
-1377 VNGLTRL
+1377 VNGLSRL

-1407 LVTFNSQAHIGS
+1407 LVTFNSQANIGS

-1455 EKGAIAGGQNLAYFF
+1455 EKGAIAGAQNLAYFF

-1475 TTSPQHSDPGHVPN
+1475 TTSPQHSDPDHVPN

-1539 TNTDAKIVTDLG
+1539 TNSNALVVTDLG

-1571 GGTFGAD
+1571 GGSFGAD
-1578 QGFIKSVTVDGTTY
+1578 QGFIKSVSVDGTTY
-1592 TFDPRAFSHQ
+1592 TFDPKACSHQ
-1602 GNVTTSGGE
+1602 GSVTISGGE
-1611 NHGSFNG
+1611 NYGVFNG
-1618 QSNTLTVAGEHGTLV
+1618 QTHTLTVTGEHGTLV
-1633 INMGTGEYSYTPAVG
+1633 VNMGTGEYSYTPSAG
-1648 VTQPVTENIHYVL
+1648 VTQPVTENVHYVL
-1661 SDYDGD
+1661 SDNDGD
-1667 LASANLSVHV
+1667 LASANLNVHV
-1677 VPPPVYE
+1677 VPSSVYE
-1684 APTAVVD
+1684 APTAVYD

-1707 ALAANDVSGNG
+1707 ALAANDVPGNG
-1718 GSLTASPTTFNT
+1718 GALTASPNTFNT

-1735 GADFTA
+1735 GADFA
-1741 GSLKTIQFAGAQ
+1741 SGSLKTIQFAGTQ

-1796 LYSVHLKAGETV
+1796 LYSVHLRAGETV

-1832 IADGGTF
+1832 LSDGGTF
-1839 KATEDGTYRLI
+1839 TASEEGTYRLI
-1850 VVNQADPG
+1850 VVNQAEPD
-1858 VKGHYE
+1858 VKEHYN
-1864 LNLSIDYAAVNTTPD
+1864 LNLTIDYAAVNTTPD
-1879 VHSSYT
+1879 VQSTYT

-1904 GHTLLGTTG
+1904 GHTVLGTTG

-1988 QHTGGAGTDTLVNID
+1988 QHTGGAGTDTLVNIQ

-2016 DQGNNILN
+2016 DQGNNVLN

-2051 GGPGSDTFQWQAGNT
+2051 GGPGHDTFQWQAGNT

-2105 SGNGA
+2105 SGNGG
-2110 SLVSTID
+2110 SLVSSIG

-2145 GAGGVVAGGPDTASI
+2145 GAGGVVASGHDTASI

>member
-1 MARLIGTVQKVV
+1 MASLIGTVRQVV
-13 GDVFAVASNGTK
+13 GEVFAVASNGTK

-44 TGAVAVH
+44 SGAVAVH

-75 HATHVDTP
+75 HATHIDTP
-83 DAAPSQAQLTDVQQ
+83 DAAPSLAQLSDVQQ

-108 SQITDPPAAGNA
+108 GQVTDAPAAGNA
-120 NPGGSPTALGGGHSF
+120 NPGGSPSALGGGHSF
-135 VLLTETAGVVNP
+135 VLLTETAGVVTP
-147 VIGFPTAGLTSTF
+147 VIGFPTAGLSTTF
-160 IVPDGEVFGD
+160 LLPELEVGGAENGSPDAGLPPLEPPPIVPPPIVE
-170 SNQSNATLPPVVT
+170 PPVVT
-183 PPVLTPPDQ
+183 PPGN
-192 PPPDQPPPDQPPPD
+192 PPPDQPPPDQPPPV
-206 QPPPPPP
+206 
-213 PVDNGVT
+213 VDNGVT
-220 LGSSEVT
+220 LSSSDVT
-227 LNEANLAGGSTPD
+227 LNEANLADGSQPN
-240 PDALTQNGVIKVS
+240 PGALTQNGVINVS

-287 TLTILGYNPTTGEVT
+287 TLTILGYNAATGEVT
-302 YSYTLNGAEN
+302 YTYTLTGAET

-320 NNEQIVVHAV
+320 NNEQIPVHAV
-330 DSDGDVADGSINV
+330 D
-343 HVTDDVPHATA
+343 
-354 DVGSVVEG
+354 
-362 AGFTVNVL
+362 
-370 GNDQA
+370 
-375 GADGPAAGGL
+375 
-385 IVGVRAGGDT
+385 R
-395 STPVAGG
+395 
-402 LNTVINGLYGTLI
+402 
-415 IDAAGNAH
+415 
-423 YQSTPGAS
+423 
-431 LPDGAQDVFT
+431 
-441 YTIRDADG
+441 
-449 DSSTTTITINVS
+449 
-461 QAPATDN
+461 
-468 GVIIGTADTTLNEAN
+468 
-483 LPGGSNPDHDALTQT
+483 
-498 GTVKI
+498 
-503 TAPDGLQTLTVGG
+503 
-516 INVIE
+516 
-521 NGVLMTAPQSTTL
+521 
-534 PSGST
+534 
-539 FTVISYNPI
+539 
-548 TGEVSYSYTLNGSE
+548 
-562 THNQGDGTI
+562 
-571 NNEQIAVHAVDSDGD
+571 DGD

-608 YVKEGGETSGNILG
+608 YVKENGETSGNILG
-622 NDVAG
+622 NDAAG

-648 PVSGGVGTVI
+648 PVIGGVGTVI
-658 QGLYGTLIVDASGNA
+658 QGLYGTLTVDANGHA
-673 SYVANPNNGGNGDAQ
+673 SYMANPNNGGQGDAQ

-695 RDVDGDTSTTTVTV
+695 RDADGDTSTTTVTV

-743 QTGTIKIT
+743 QTGTVKIT

-758 LTVGGINVIENGVL
+758 LTIGGINVIENGVAI
-772 TTAPQSTTLPS
+772 TSPQSTSLPSGSTFTVISYNPTTGEVTYTYTLTGAETHNQGDGTVNNEQIAVHAVDSDGDIADGNINVHVTDDVPQANPDIGYVKEGGETSGNILSNDAAGADGPGAGGLIIGVRAGSDTSTPVIGGVGTVIQGLYGTLTVDANGHASYMANPNNGGQGDAQDVFTYTIRDADGDTSTTTVTVNVFHNDGVIIGGSDCTVSEANLADGSHPDAAALTQTGTVKITAPDGLQTLTIGGINVIENGVAITSPQSATLPS

-791 YNPTTGEVTYSYTLN
+791 YNPTTGEVTYTYTLT
-806 GSETHNQGD
+806 GAETHNQGD
-815 GTINNEQIA
+815 GTVNNEQIA
-824 VHAVDSDGDV
+824 VHAVDRDGDV

-871 VAGADGPGAGG
+871 QAGADGPAAGG
-882 LIIGVRAGSDTSTPV
+882 LIVGVRAGSDTSTPV

-906 GLYGTLIVDAS
+906 GLYGNLIVDAN
-917 GNASYVANPNNGGH
+917 GNASYHANPNSVSHGGE
-931 GDAQDVFTY
+931 QDVFTY

-957 VFHNDGVT
+957 VYHNDGVT
-965 IGGGDCTVDEANLP
+965 IGGGDCTVNEANLP
-979 GGSHPN
+979 GGSHPD

-991 TGTINIG
+991 TGTVKIT
-998 APDGLKTLA
+998 APDGLQTLT
-1007 VGGINVIENGVQ
+1007 VGGINVVDHGVPLSSPQ
-1019 STSSQT
+1019 S

-1033 LTILH
+1033 LTVLT
-1038 YDPATGV
+1038 YNPTTGE

-1050 TLNTPETHNQ
+1050 TLNQSENHNQ

-1069 ISVHAVDNDGDVADG
+1069 IPVHAVDNDGDVSDG
-1084 SVVVK
+1084 NVVVK
-1089 VLDDT
+1089 ILDDT

-1135 AGGDTTTPASGGL
+1135 AGGDTSTPASGGL
-1148 NTVIAGLFGTL
+1148 GNVITGLYGTL

-1178 NGEQDVF
+1178 QGEQDVF
-1185 TYTIRDADGDSSTTT
+1185 TYTIRDADGDTSTTT

-1235 APGKVTGSNPGS
+1235 APGKVTGSHPGS

-1274 HNGTAQGQYGV
+1274 HNGTAQGQFGV

-1298 TTPPHSQPAA
+1298 TSAPKTTPAA

-1365 VDNSASMNEPSG
+1365 VDNSASMNEASG

-1407 LVTFNSQAHIGS
+1407 LVTFNSQANIGS

-1455 EKGAIAGGQNLAYFF
+1455 EKGAIAGAQNLAYFF

-1475 TTSPQHSDPGHVPN
+1475 TTSPQHSDPGHVPD

-1525 STYLNPV
+1525 STYLDPV
-1532 AYNGATG
+1532 AHNGATG
-1539 TNTDAKIVTDLG
+1539 TNTNAVVVTDLG

-1571 GGTFGAD
+1571 GGSFGAD
-1578 QGFIKSVTVDGTTY
+1578 QGFIKSVSVDGTTY
-1592 TFDPRAFSHQ
+1592 TFDPKASGHQ
-1602 GNVTTSGGE
+1602 GSVTTRGGE
-1611 NHGSFNG
+1611 NHGVFDA
-1618 QSNTLTVAGEHGTLV
+1618 QTHTLTVTGEHGTLV
-1633 INMGTGEYSYTPAVG
+1633 VNMGTGEYSYTPSVG
-1648 VTQPVTENIHYVL
+1648 VTHPVTEGIHYVL
-1661 SDYDGD
+1661 SDNDGD
-1667 LASANLSVHV
+1667 LASANLNVHV

-1684 APTAVVD
+1684 APMAVAD
-1691 NVITNLSGSSI
+1691 NVITNLGGSSI

-1707 ALAANDVSGNG
+1707 ALAANDIPGNG
-1718 GSLTASPTTFNT
+1718 GALTASPDTFNT

-1735 GADFTA
+1735 GADFSA
-1741 GSLKTIQFAGAQ
+1741 GSLKTLQFAGVQ

-1796 LYSVHLKAGETV
+1796 LYSVHLRAGETV
-1808 TVDHNLTNDVLGMA
+1808 TVDHSLTNDVLGMA

-1832 IADGGTF
+1832 LSDGSTF
-1839 KATEDGTYRLI
+1839 TATEEGTYRLI

-1858 VKGHYE
+1858 VKEHYN
-1864 LNLSIDYAAVNTTPD
+1864 LNLTIDYAAVNTTPD
-1879 VHSSYT
+1879 VHSTYT

-1904 GHTLLGTTG
+1904 GDTVSGTAG

-1933 LVAGPGNNEL
+1933 LVAGPGTNEL

-1955 PGNDLLDGGA
+1955 SGNDLLDGGA

-1978 VTVSTAELGP
+1978 VTVSTAELGA
-1988 QHTGGAGTDTLVNID
+1988 QHTGGAGTDTLVNIQ

-2016 DQGNNILN
+2016 DQGNNVLN
-2024 GGLGNDVLNGG
+2024 GGLGNDILNGG
-2035 AGDDIL
+2035 AGDDLL

-2051 GGPGSDTFQWQAGNT
+2051 GGSGHDTFQWQAGNT

-2105 SGNGA
+2105 SDNGG
-2110 SLVSTID
+2110 SLVSSIG

-2136 LAQHYGVSP
+2136 LAQQYGVSP
-2145 GAGGVVAGGPDTASI
+2145 GAGGVVASGHDTASI